1 MLFIEAGPLRG
12 DSLDLVI
19 CDSLQHP
26 IPLCV
31 SPGWAFW
38 LYLVR
43 PYPQNPITQN
53 INLDMYIFKIPLFDN
68 LSMRTWV
75 YPSIC
80 GISRAKPQH
89 NSGTRKSHQGTC
101 RENSSQEHL
110 RHRYTPFP
118 WTIVG
123 LVHQNALQASPTH
136 RCQICRRKDSA
147 LPAHNKIIL
156 IYHYLKLMMRFSRWR
171 NKTIFIFV
179 WTNLVSDQYM
189 YEICKGNLHCTRYT
203 NINNDY
209 RY

>member
-1 MLFIEAGPLRG
+1 MYFQNSRY
-12 DSLDLVI
+12 SVI
-19 CDSLQHP
+19 CRCAPAYIRAS
-26 IPLCV
+26 
-31 SPGWAFW
+31 GA
-38 LYLVR
+38 YLG
-43 PYPQNPITQN
+43 QNLNKP
-53 INLDMYIFKIPLFDN
+53 
-68 LSMRTWV
+68 
-75 YPSIC
+75 
-80 GISRAKPQH
+80 RARENH
-89 NSGTRKSHQGTC
+89 IRETC

-136 RCQICRRKDSA
+136 RCQICRRKVFA
-147 LPAHNKIIL
+147 LPAHNRIIL
-156 IYHYLKLMMRFSRWR
+156 IYLKLMMRFPRWR